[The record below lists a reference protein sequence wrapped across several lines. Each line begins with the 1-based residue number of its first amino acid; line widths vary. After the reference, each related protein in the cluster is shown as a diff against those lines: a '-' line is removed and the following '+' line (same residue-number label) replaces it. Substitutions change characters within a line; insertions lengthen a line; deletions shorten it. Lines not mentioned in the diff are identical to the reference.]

1 MLSKQL
7 SKLNSKILMGAGSR
21 TKELA
26 VVLQKTT
33 SNSKATPQK
42 QFQIILTFIR
52 AILKGILIFSR
63 KILRVDNIGH
73 YRLRVRDVR
82 NKPELLG
89 DWRPLLSSGVF
100 FVVPSS
106 VNPAVDGRDLGVLC
120 GDLEV
125 VKVFR
130 GNLDEGEEAVDEGVE
145 CEPGVRLEGLRLVAD
160 GEVDVEVGL
169 CCDLFDFKFCDY
181 CMLMAQ

>member
-1 MLSKQL
+1 M
-7 SKLNSKILMGAGSR
+7 
-21 TKELA
+21 
-26 VVLQKTT
+26 
-33 SNSKATPQK
+33 
-42 QFQIILTFIR
+42 
-52 AILKGILIFSR
+52 
-63 KILRVDNIGH
+63 
-73 YRLRVRDVR
+73 
-82 NKPELLG
+82 
-89 DWRPLLSSGVF
+89 SSGVF

-169 CCDLFDFKFCDY
+169 CCDLELTAPGALMTELQRLPGGFDSVLGHVEVDEEEEDDADDCLPFTFTPVWTFLY
-181 CMLMAQ
+181 LGVEPL